1 MTGPRRE
8 VWVQAQGRNR
18 PMPRASFCEGGPL
31 PFARLV
37 SHLYRPA
44 VNWLLDRQARALRES
59 CRRKIAGDGSQVR
72 GETEAQGAVGE

>member
-44 VNWLLDRQARALRES
+44 VNWLLDRQARALWEF
-59 CRRKIAGDGSQVR
+59 CRHKIKAMGAGSG
-72 GETEAQGAVGE
+72 GETEAQGAVGK

>member
-1 MTGPRRE
+1 MSGPRRE

-18 PMPRASFCEGGPL
+18 PMAWASFCEGGPL

-37 SHLYRPA
+37 GHLYRPA

-59 CRRKIAGDGSQVR
+59 CRRKITGDGSRVR
-72 GETEAQGAVGE
+72 GGD